1 MPILTD
7 GQAQSNWILTPEDHA
22 QTLHPL
28 TGTGLVT
35 IAVYAGHW
43 QEFHVPVRE
52 APQLAQSYAG
62 EPDVY
67 MTQNRFR
74 GPRTIARLW
83 QLDALW
89 VDLDYYKQ
97 REWRGMPADS
107 MAYWLHETLLDAH
120 LPDPTFIVGTGR
132 GITAVW
138 LHTPVPR
145 PALPR
150 WSACQ
155 KVLYTALKPL
165 GADRAAMDAARVFR
179 LVGTVNGRAGQV
191 VTALTPV
198 GEIWDFENLADEL
211 LPLTRTELSDIRVQR
226 ALRQAEKPL
235 HENYPPRRDFSIATL
250 WEARLSDLQRL
261 RELRWWGELPPGHR
275 DLWLFLAIT
284 AMSWLTE
291 DPKILYREARALA
304 LEISAWPEGQ
314 MRSQMQAIFKRA
326 QQAAQGQTMTWQ
338 GREIDPRYHFRNE
351 TIIEWLEITPEEQRE
366 MRTLIGDEEIRR
378 RHREAERQRSYKTGA
393 VQQDRA
399 AYLAQAAERRREACQ
414 RRARGESLR
423 QIARA
428 LGVSHE
434 AVRKMLRATEG

>member
-7 GQAQSNWILTPEDHA
+7 GQAQSNWIMTPEEHV

-43 QEFHVPVRE
+43 REFHVPVPE
-52 APQLAQSYAG
+52 AAKLAQAYAG
-62 EPDVY
+62 QPDVY
-67 MTQNRFR
+67 ITQNRFR

-83 QLDALW
+83 QLDSLW
-89 VDLDYYKQ
+89 VDMDFYRH
-97 REWRGMPADS
+97 REWSGTPADS
-107 MAYWLHETLLDAH
+107 MAYWVHEALREAQ
-120 LPDPTFIVGTGR
+120 LPDPTFIVATGR

-138 LHTPVPR
+138 LHTPIPR
-145 PALPR
+145 MALPR
-150 WSACQ
+150 WTACQ

-179 LVGTVNGRAGQV
+179 LVGTVNGRVGQP

-198 GEIWDFENLADEL
+198 GDIWDFENLAFEI
-211 LPLTRTELSDIRVQR
+211 LPLARAELSDLRVQR
-226 ALRQAEKPL
+226 ALRQAERPRQAK
-235 HENYPPRRDFSIATL
+235 NPPRTHFSTATL

-291 DPKILYREARALA
+291 DPRILYREARALA
-304 LEISAWPEGQ
+304 LEVSTWPEGQ

-326 QQAAQGQTMTWQ
+326 QQAAQGKTITWR

-366 MRTLIGDEEIRR
+366 MRTLIGKEEIRR
-378 RHREAERQRSYKTGA
+378 RHREAERQRTYETGA

-399 AYLAQAAERRREACQ
+399 TYLAQAEERRKQAQ
-414 RRARGESLR
+414 QMRASGKKQKE
-423 QIARA
+423 IAQA
-428 LGVSHE
+428 LGISQQAVSYLL
-434 AVRKMLRATEG
+434 KS

>member
-7 GQAQSNWILTPEDHA
+7 GPGHCNWILEPQDHA

-35 IAVYAGHW
+35 VAVYDGHW
-43 QEFHVPVRE
+43 HEFHVPVRE
-52 APQLAQSYAG
+52 APQLVQSYAG
-62 EPDVY
+62 QPDVY
-67 MTQNRFR
+67 LSQNRFR

-89 VDLDYYKQ
+89 VDLDYYKLS
-97 REWRGMPADS
+97 EWSGTPADS
-107 MAYWLHETLLDAH
+107 MAYWLHEALREAH
-120 LPDPTFIVGTGR
+120 LPDPTVVISSGR
-132 GITAVW
+132 GLTGIW

-150 WSACQ
+150 WAACQ
-155 KVLYTALKPL
+155 KVLYTALQPL

-179 LVGTVNGRAGQV
+179 VVGTVNGRAGQV

-198 GEIWDFENLADEL
+198 GEIWDFENLAFEM
-211 LPLTRTELSDIRVQR
+211 LPLARTELSDLRVQR
-226 ALRQAEKPL
+226 ALKQAEKPR
-235 HENYPPRRDFSIATL
+235 HANKPPHRDFSIATL

-291 DPKILYREARALA
+291 DPKILYREAHALA
-304 LEISAWPEGQ
+304 LEVSKWPEGQ

-326 QQAAQGQTMTWQ
+326 QQAHQGKTITWR

-366 MRTLIGDEEIRR
+366 MRTLLGADEIRR
-378 RHREAERQRSYKTGA
+378 RHREAERQRKHAVGA
-393 VQQDRA
+393 VQQGRA
-399 AYLAQAAERRREACQ
+399 PYLAQAEKRRQEAQ
-414 RRARGESLR
+414 ARQANGESIPA
-423 QIARA
+423 IAKA
-428 LGVSHE
+428 LQVNRST
-434 AVRKMLRATEG
+434 VWRWLNP

>member
-7 GQAQSNWILTPEDHA
+7 GQAQSNWILTPEEHV

-35 IAVYAGHW
+35 VAVYTEHW
-43 QEFHVPVRE
+43 HEFHVPVRE
-52 APQLAQSYAG
+52 ASKLAQSYAG
-62 EPDVY
+62 QPDVY
-67 MTQNRFR
+67 ITQNRFR

-89 VDLDYYKQ
+89 VDLDYYKHPD
-97 REWRGMPADS
+97 WRGMPADS

-120 LPDPTFIVGTGR
+120 LPDPTFVVATGR

-165 GADRAAMDAARVFR
+165 GADRSAMDAARVFR
-179 LVGTVNGRAGQV
+179 LVGTVNGRAGQP
-191 VTALTPV
+191 VTALTSV
-198 GEIWDFENLADEL
+198 GEIWDFENLAYEL
-211 LPLTRTELSDIRVQR
+211 LPLTRPELSDIRVQR
-226 ALRQAEKPL
+226 ALRQPDRPL
-235 HENYPPRRDFSIATL
+235 HAKNLPRKDFTTATL

-284 AMSWLTE
+284 AMSWLT
-291 DPKILYREARALA
+291 DSPKILYREAWALA
-304 LEISAWPEGQ
+304 REVSTWPEGQ

-326 QQAAQGQTMTWQ
+326 QQAAQGKTITWR

-366 MRTLIGDEEIRR
+366 MRTLLGVDELKRR
-378 RHREAERQRSYKTGA
+378 DREQHTQSR
-393 VQQDRA
+393 RA
-399 AYLAQAAERRREACQ
+399 QGTLPREEYLAQSKERRQ
-414 RRARGESLR
+414 RAQGLR
-423 QIARA
+423 QAGKSYREIARE
-428 LGVSHE
+428 LGCSVSE
-434 AVRKMLRATEG
+434 AHRLLNA